1 MSAYEAHGET
11 MRCLIRAAELTEA
24 EARQHLQVVLLRVA
38 LELRGWCPS
47 CVLNAQA
54 DAVGAVELP
63 ARFDAPAVQHVCVV
77 IGIESYRA
85 RRANQ

>member
-1 MSAYEAHGET
+1 MSAFEAHTET
-11 MRCLIRAAELTEA
+11 MRCLIRAAVLTDA

-63 ARFDAPAVQHVCVV
+63 ARFDAPAAAAHVCVV
-77 IGIESYRA
+77 IPFPRNSLSRG
-85 RRANQ
+85 